1 MAKEAKLKIFK
12 VTHANADEG
21 TQTDEGAT
29 RVRLI
34 RADRRA
40 AVESFLLSEVTID
53 VATQEDCFALSRNGV
68 DIEEAKG
75 E

>member
-1 MAKEAKLKIFK
+1 MAKIFK

-34 RADRRA
+34 RADKRKS
-40 AVESFLLSEVTID
+40 VEAFLLSEVTIE
-53 VATQEDCFALSRNGV
+53 VATPDDCFSLSRNGV
-68 DIEEAKG
+68 DIEEAKS

>member
-1 MAKEAKLKIFK
+1 MADAKKKIFLVK
-12 VTHANADEG
+12 QANADAG
-21 TQTDEGAT
+21 TQADEGAT

-34 RADRRA
+34 RADKRKA
-40 AVESFLLSEVTID
+40 IEAFLLSEVTIE

-68 DIEEAKG
+68 DIEEAAS